1 MQTTTMKLT
10 TAAVAL
16 VLAVASVLALASVTS
31 AKGPANKATGSV
43 TWTARTNQP
52 LANQI
57 PGIVTE
63 FNAHDLGPGMGD
75 KGESTIYIPENN
87 VTGTGTRVIDVACAH
102 VEDGEAW
109 FAGKIVEADGD
120 FAGSVGEVQLT
131 WVLDGSTPGAEADA
145 IGGTPKY
152 TTLAAACAAVDAGAW
167 TGSGDVTDGNLVVHY
182 RD

>member
-10 TAAVAL
+10 TVTVAL
-16 VLAVASVLALASVTS
+16 VLAVASVLALASITS

-43 TWTARTNQP
+43 TWTARADRPAAQ
-52 LANQI
+52 QI

-63 FNAHDLGPGMGD
+63 FNAHDLGPGAVD
-75 KGESTIYIPENN
+75 KGMSTIFIPENN
-87 VTGTGTRVIDVACAH
+87 VTGTGTRVIDVAC
-102 VEDGEAW
+102 VRVDEGQAW
-109 FAGKIVEADGD
+109 FAGEIVEADGD
-120 FAGSVGEVQLT
+120 FADQVGDIHFT
-131 WVLDGSTPGAEADA
+131 WVADGSTPGAEADA

-167 TGSGDVTDGNLVVHY
+167 DGSGDVTDGNLVVHY